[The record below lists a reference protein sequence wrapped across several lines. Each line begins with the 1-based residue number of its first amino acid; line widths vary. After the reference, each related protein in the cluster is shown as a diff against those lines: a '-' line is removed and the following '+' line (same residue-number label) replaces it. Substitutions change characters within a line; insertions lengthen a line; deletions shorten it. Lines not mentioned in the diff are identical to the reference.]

1 MNMKRV
7 MNCVPVLSITG
18 SDGVGGAGI
27 QADIKTISALGGYAA
42 TAITAVTVQNT
53 FGIQEV
59 FDLPSEN
66 IRKQIE
72 AVMDDLHPEVV
83 KVGMVRNRETAIS
96 IARLLDLYKPKHV
109 VLDPGIISTHGK
121 LLVEKDLL
129 KDIRKALFPQSSV
142 LCLKRE
148 AIEFLLG
155 TTINSVEEG
164 VTAARELIKEGNN
177 AVLVLGSE
185 FVNGAITDI
194 LIESGVD
201 EPTYYSTLGAIDRNS
216 HGVGGVLSSAIAT
229 YLAQG
234 NNLHK
239 AIEEA
244 RNYVNR
250 LVIYSIDLRLG
261 QGGNLLHHTN
271 HNHITPHML
280 ELYNTL
286 MKEIVQHFKQHND
299 VCFYADRLHVT
310 TRYLAQIT
318 RKVAGKA
325 PKELLSEQMVREL
338 EIQLTNSNKNIQQI
352 AYDYG
357 FHSQAQLAKFFKQMK
372 GISPT
377 EFKKR
382 ALKNK

>member
-1 MNMKRV
+1 MKRV

-42 TAITAVTVQNT
+42 TAITSVTVQNT

-59 FDLPSEN
+59 FDLPADN

-96 IARLLDLYKPKHV
+96 IVRLLDLYKPKHV
-109 VLDPGIISTHGK
+109 VLDPGIVSAHGK
-121 LLVEKDLL
+121 QLVEKSLL
-129 KDIRKALFPQSSV
+129 QDIRKALFPQSSI

-148 AIEFLLG
+148 AIEHLLG
-155 TTINSVEEG
+155 TTINSLEEG
-164 VTAARELIKEGNN
+164 VAAAQELLKEGNN
-177 AVLVLGSE
+177 AVLLLGGD
-185 FVNGAITDI
+185 FGNGAITDI
-194 LIESGVD
+194 LVESGGK
-201 EPTYYSTLGAIDRNS
+201 EPTFYSTLGVIDRNS

-234 NNLHK
+234 NNLHE
-239 AIEEA
+239 AIEKA

-250 LVIYSIDLRLG
+250 LVIYSIDLHLG
-261 QGGNLLHHTN
+261 QGGSLLHHTN
-271 HNHITPHML
+271 QSHVTPHKL
-280 ELYNTL
+280 ELYNSL

-299 VCFYADRLHVT
+299 VSFYAERLNVT

-318 RKVAGKA
+318 RKVAGKT
-325 PKELLSEQMVREL
+325 PKELLSEQLMREIEL
-338 EIQLTNSNKNIQQI
+338 QLTNSDKNIQEI
-352 AYDYG
+352 AYEYG
-357 FHSQAQLAKFFKQMK
+357 FHSQAQFAKFFKQMK
-372 GISPT
+372 GTSPT